1 MRAVYGT
8 PVERIPLFHS
18 VGASDPLLAADI
30 KKKVGDGLPE
40 TLPEW
45 IRYNGLT
52 HFKIKLNGGDREADI
67 SRILRIDKILN
78 DTLPADKQKQ
88 SQYLLDF
95 NEKCE
100 DVAYLLEV
108 LRRVKEKAPS
118 GFDRIQY
125 IEQPTHR
132 DLATHRSNVMHEAAK
147 LRPVVIDESLTD
159 LEALLMAREMG
170 YTGVA
175 LKACKGQSHAVLM
188 AAAAQKYKMSLC
200 VQDLT
205 CPGASF
211 IHSCSIASHVPGVGG
226 VEGNSR
232 EYVPVANEAWKKDF
246 PGLFVITDGML
257 QTAALT
263 GPGLGAVKV

>member
-1 MRAVYGT
+1 
-8 PVERIPLFHS
+8 
-18 VGASDPLLAADI
+18 VGASDPLLKTDI
-30 KKKVGDGLPE
+30 KKAVYDGLPQA
-40 TLPEW
+40 LPDW

-52 HFKIKLNGGDREADI
+52 HFKIKLNGGNRDQDI
-67 SRILRIDKILN
+67 ARILSIDRILEQS
-78 DTLPADKQKQ
+78 LAPEARRG

-95 NEKCE
+95 NEGCE
-100 DVAYLLEV
+100 NVGYLLEV
-108 LRRVKEKAPS
+108 IAKVKSEAPD
-118 GFDRIQY
+118 GFNRIQY
-125 IEQPTHR
+125 IEQPTKR
-132 DLATHRSNVMHEAAK
+132 DLRSDSKNLMHEASR

-159 LEALLMAREMG
+159 LESLLLARDMG

-211 IHSCSIASHVPGVGG
+211 VHSCSIAAHVPGVGG

-232 EYVPVANEAWKKDF
+232 QYVPIANEPWKDKF
-246 PGLFVITDGML
+246 PGLFTIRDGQL
-257 QTAALT
+257 RTGNLT
-263 GPGLGAVKV
+263 GPGLGVVAAGEGNLAV